1 MKKVIL
7 AIVGMMVLVGNA
19 HARCGIDSDQWGSC
33 AEYGNCG
40 NMRKA
45 AKLLPMKNQKKR
57 MKRAQTTKNP
67 TKTHL
72 KKINLTKK

>member
-40 NMRKA
+40 NMRKCGEA
-45 AKLLPMKNQKKR
+45 PSNEKSEKKEEEGANHEESNENAP
-57 MKRAQTTKNP
+57 KED
-67 TKTHL
+67 
-72 KKINLTKK
+72 